1 MILYCDT
8 SALVKRYVEESRS
21 DEVDALWE
29 NAMEIAT
36 SVVAFSEALETF
48 SRKFREGVLAE
59 IEYMETIKIFK
70 DDYARFILVPVS
82 LELNQMIEELLIK
95 YSLRGFD
102 SIHLASALIIRKKSN
117 LVTKFACFDQTLN
130 RVAVQEQLDAPC
142 SEKTT

>member
-8 SALVKRYVEESRS
+8 SALLKRYVEESRS

-29 NAMEIAT
+29 NALEIAT
-36 SVVAFSEALETF
+36 SVVAFAEVLATF

-59 IEYMETIKIFK
+59 VEYRETIRAFK

-130 RVAVQEQLDAPC
+130 KVAVQEQLDAPC